1 MFSKQF
7 YSRLSSDP
15 DINWIVIVV
24 NLAAIGVLLAALVP
38 KIDRHGEVIFLL
50 LAAGAPLVLTIIVC
64 LSGRF
69 RRTAIVANSG
79 LIIGSAAFI
88 AANGMDDPYPVRR
101 SYRSSAG
108 AGVNW

>member
-7 YSRLSSDP
+7 YSRLSSDQ

-24 NLAAIGVLLAALVP
+24 NLAAIAVLLAVLVP

-64 LSGRF
+64 LSGRL
-69 RRTAIVANSG
+69 RRTAIVANSA

-88 AANGMDDPYPVRR
+88 ATNGMDDPNLARR
-101 SYRSSAG
+101 RRMSG
-108 AGVNW
+108 AGVLY